1 MKIGNV
7 EARAGEVT
15 RGHLVL
21 GEYPDGSEFGCPLIV
36 AKGHKPGPTLWV
48 QACIHGNEVGGP
60 VSIHQFIRTLN
71 LSELKG
77 TIVFALQGNPLAYRD
92 LSRST
97 PQDGQNMNRIFPGSA
112 EGPLSHIMADRL
124 VSAALANA
132 DALLDLH
139 SGGNFMITCHYALY
153 HDDGS
158 TAGRDTARLVR
169 GLGVPNLWNSLE
181 DWLAGAA
188 FAQFTKAG
196 KPGLIV
202 ETGGGA
208 RVTDEDISRFVL
220 SIEGMTR
227 GLGML
232 PGEVPQLSSYRYG
245 QNAVDMTAQRGGLYH
260 SLVEVGEDVVKGQKV
275 GEVVN
280 IYGDVTQTIYC
291 EMEQG
296 WVGAIRRPWMPI
308 YSGEEVIEI
317 METMPDPTH

>member
-1 MKIGNV
+1 MKVGSA
-7 EARAGEVT
+7 EACVGEVT
-15 RGHLVL
+15 RGQLAL
-21 GEYPDGSEFGCPLIV
+21 GEYPDGSQFACPLII
-36 AKGHKPGPTLWV
+36 AKGHKPGPALWV

-60 VSIHQFIRTLN
+60 VSIHRFIQTLDLRE
-71 LSELKG
+71 LSG
-77 TIVFALQGNPLAYRD
+77 TIIFALQGNPLAYRE

-97 PQDGQNMNRIFPGSA
+97 PQDGQNLNRTFPGTS
-112 EGPLSHIMADRL
+112 EGALSQIMANRL
-124 VSAALANA
+124 ISAAIENA

-158 TAGRDTARLVR
+158 AAGRDTARLVR

-208 RVTDEDISRFVL
+208 RVTEEDISRFVL
-220 SIEGMTR
+220 AIEGMTR
-227 GLGML
+227 GMGML
-232 PGEVPQLSSYRYG
+232 PGELPTTATYRYG
-245 QNAVDMTAQRGGLYH
+245 QNAVDMTARNGGLYRT
-260 SLVEVGEDVVKGQKV
+260 LVEAGDDVVKGQKV

-280 IYGDVTQTIYC
+280 IYGDVTQTIRC
-291 EMEQG
+291 ELERG

-317 METMPDPTH
+317 IQTIPDPTH

>member
-1 MKIGNV
+1 MKVGSA
-7 EARAGEVT
+7 EACVGEVT

-21 GEYPDGSEFGCPLIV
+21 GEYPDGSQFACPLII

-60 VSIHQFIRTLN
+60 VSIHRFVQALDLR
-71 LSELKG
+71 ELKG
-77 TIVFALQGNPLAYRD
+77 TIIFALQGNPLAYRE

-97 PQDGQNMNRIFPGSA
+97 PQDGQNLNRIFPGSS
-112 EGPLSHIMADRL
+112 GGGLSQIMANRL
-124 VSAALANA
+124 ISAALDNA

-158 TAGRDTARLVR
+158 AAGRDTARLVR

-208 RVTDEDISRFVL
+208 RVTEEDISRFVL

-232 PGEVPQLSSYRYG
+232 PGEVPMLGAYRYG
-245 QNAVDMTAQRGGLYH
+245 QNAVDMTAQKGGLYR
-260 SLVEVGEDVVKGQKV
+260 SLVEAGDDVVKGQKV
-275 GEVVN
+275 GEVVT
-280 IYGDVTQTIYC
+280 IYGDVTQTIHC
-291 EMEQG
+291 ELERG

-317 METMPDPTH
+317 IETMPDPTH